1 MIKVYICEDDPKQL
15 QELEQLVSKV
25 IIDRQLDMGFGLSS
39 SDPHEILA
47 SVRSQSPEKAV
58 FLLDIVLNS
67 DINGIQLASE
77 IRDLGGRNKII
88 FVTTHTE
95 LSLTVFQYQVEA
107 LDFILKDFPD
117 QLYDRLRQVLTVAQ
131 TRFKS
136 EEQPQEELIQIKI
149 GETVRSLEVQHVLFF
164 ESSLNPHKIVVHLD
178 DGELEYYG
186 LLKDVPD
193 LNDNFYRCHKSYVVN
208 LTRIRSL
215 DKRYRQV
222 TMADGERVLCSAQA
236 SRYLARRIGKY

>member
-25 IIDRQLDMGFGLSS
+25 IIDRQLDMGFGLSG

-47 SVRSQSPEKAV
+47 SVRRQSPEKAV
-58 FLLDIVLNS
+58 FLLDIALNS

-149 GETVRSLEVQHVLFF
+149 GETIRSLEVQHVLFF

>member
-1 MIKVYICEDDPKQL
+1 
-15 QELEQLVSKV
+15 
-25 IIDRQLDMGFGLSS
+25 
-39 SDPHEILA
+39 
-47 SVRSQSPEKAV
+47 
-58 FLLDIVLNS
+58 
-67 DINGIQLASE
+67 
-77 IRDLGGRNKII
+77 
-88 FVTTHTE
+88 
-95 LSLTVFQYQVEA
+95 
-107 LDFILKDFPD
+107 
-117 QLYDRLRQVLTVAQ
+117 LRQVLTVAQ

>member
-39 SDPHEILA
+39 LDPHEILA
-47 SVRSQSPEKAV
+47 SVRRQSPEKAV
-58 FLLDIVLNS
+58 FLLDIALNS

-149 GETVRSLEVQHVLFF
+149 GEMIRSLEVQHVLFF

>member
-39 SDPHEILA
+39 SDSHEILA
-47 SVRSQSPEKAV
+47 SVRRQSPEKAV
-58 FLLDIVLNS
+58 FLLDIALNS

-149 GETVRSLEVQHVLFF
+149 GETIRSLEVQHVLFF

>member
-39 SDPHEILA
+39 SDPHEILT
-47 SVRSQSPEKAV
+47 SVRSQSPEKAI
-58 FLLDIVLNS
+58 FLLDIALNS

-149 GETVRSLEVQHVLFF
+149 GETIRSLEVQHVLFF

-236 SRYLARRIGKY
+236 SRYLARRLGKH